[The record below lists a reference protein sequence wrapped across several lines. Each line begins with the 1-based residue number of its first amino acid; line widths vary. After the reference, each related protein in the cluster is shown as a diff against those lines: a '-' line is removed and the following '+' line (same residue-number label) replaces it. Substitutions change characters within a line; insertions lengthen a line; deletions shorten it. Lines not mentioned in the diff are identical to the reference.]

1 MLDRKVKDV
10 VAKVENELK
19 KIFVN
24 FVWSGTNL
32 YSMNYIDT
40 DAEKIRVSCELQP
53 NESYN
58 LVVMQVGSFDLEG
71 IESENMTRNPFQV
84 TFINL
89 LIQKLMKSTNLM

>member
-1 MLDRKVKDV
+1 M
-10 VAKVENELK
+10 NY
-19 KIFVN
+19 
-24 FVWSGTNL
+24 VWSGTNL

-40 DAEKIRVSCELQP
+40 QNEKVIIPCELQP

-58 LVVMQVGSFDLEG
+58 LLVMHVGSFDLDG
-71 IESENMTRNPFQV
+71 VESENMTRNPFQV